1 MLSASPGLHPTQSMV
16 QCRIRSQGMEFAMR
30 EARING
36 RIVEAGPDAPDVAQC
51 PECGHE
57 VIKRSRRTMD
67 KTVTWYYRHAPGASR
82 DCPRR
87 YHPVRR

>member
-1 MLSASPGLHPTQSMV
+1 
-16 QCRIRSQGMEFAMR
+16 MEYMMR
-30 EARING
+30 EAKING
-36 RIVEAGPDAPDVAQC
+36 RKVEASPDAPDVAHC

-67 KTVTWYYRHAPGASR
+67 KTVTWFYRHAPGSDR
-82 DCPRR
+82 DCRQR